1 MTNSSVWQPR
11 WVPVLSCWCGKHSP
25 HPSHTAP
32 ASPRCPS
39 YHWEGQHSNALLVF
53 GPLPPHCAAITCQG
67 PLKEHSLLGWC
78 MGQSQG
84 HASAHSI
91 TRHYDYGMLETVTGK
106 SCTGLRVVQ
115 ENVSLSYY
123 EEERGTLTFDILC
136 VCYTCLCYFITWISF
151 IYILIIIIISMIIIF
166 WVLNKC

>member
-1 MTNSSVWQPR
+1 
-11 WVPVLSCWCGKHSP
+11 
-25 HPSHTAP
+25 
-32 ASPRCPS
+32 
-39 YHWEGQHSNALLVF
+39 
-53 GPLPPHCAAITCQG
+53 
-67 PLKEHSLLGWC
+67 

-123 EEERGTLTFDILC
+123 EKERGTLTFDILC
-136 VCYTCLCYFITWISF
+136 VCYVFVILSLELALFIFLS
-151 IYILIIIIISMIIIF
+151 L
-166 WVLNKC
+166 